1 MLGITIPFFLVAIGV
16 LFFYFREK
24 CANRGMDENNDRSK
38 NYKEKEMKE
47 LKYEATPNLVPVDLN
62 GDGKIDVY
70 APLPHAKSDIEAS

>member
-1 MLGITIPFFLVAIGV
+1 
-16 LFFYFREK
+16 
-24 CANRGMDENNDRSK
+24 MDENNDRSK
-38 NYKEKEMKE
+38 KCKEKQMKE